1 MLGEQAKRDLWQ
13 NGQDITSLL
22 PAAKSCLS
30 IAGHTLHRNGY
41 FLGPSQYI
49 KG

>member
-13 NGQDITSLL
+13 NGQDMTSLL
-22 PAAKSCLS
+22 PAAAKSCLS
-30 IAGHTLHRNGY
+30 IAGHNLRRNGY
-41 FLGPSQYI
+41 SLGSI

>member
-1 MLGEQAKRDLWQ
+1 MLGEQAKWYLWQ
-13 NGQDITSLL
+13 NGQDMASLL

-30 IAGHTLHRNGY
+30 TAGHNLHRNGY
-41 FLGPSQYI
+41 FLVPSQYI